1 MTDKQELL
9 EIIDGVIVGAAYCAA
24 FLGLMFA
31 ATYLIYWV

>member
-9 EIIDGVIVGAAYCAA
+9 EIIDGAVVGALYGAV
-24 FLGLMFA
+24 FFGIMFA